1 MALDGRWV
9 AAAVLERVER
19 GHAFAAAAL
28 DAELGRHPQ
37 LEPRERAF
45 ATELV
50 YGVLRTRGA
59 LLARLGRHAPRGL
72 ERLDTRTS
80 IQLLLAAYQILLLE
94 RVPAYAAVDAAVE
107 AVRRGRGPRLGGFAN
122 AVLRKLAASGEKL
135 TLTAAVRESAPGW
148 LLERLEALAGPEE
161 TNLLLGA
168 GEPPPLALRLSARAE
183 PPPWNGAAEPGRAS
197 PLARLLRSAGDPR
210 KLAGYAEGQ
219 FVIQEEG
226 AQVVALALGARA
238 GERVLDACAGR
249 GQKASLLAERVGS
262 GGALWA
268 TDNHPAKLRMLHED
282 FQRLGLP
289 TPHTSAVDWT
299 VGPGEVPDTF
309 DRVLVDAPCTGTGTL
324 RRRPE
329 IGLRLGPED
338 PGRLGELATRILR
351 AAAARARPGGRV
363 VFAVCSVLA
372 EEAESVVDAVRAEL
386 TPAPFDAPELS
397 GLVEPGATWFR
408 LLPGR
413 HGTDGYFV
421 ASFAR

>member
-1 MALDGRWV
+1 MTLDARWI

-19 GHAFAAAAL
+19 GRAFAAAAL

-59 LLARLGRHAPRGL
+59 LIERLGRYAPRGL

-94 RVPAYAAVDAAVE
+94 RVPPYAAVDAAVE
-107 AVRRGRGPRLGGFAN
+107 AVRRTRGPRLGGFAN

-135 TLTAAVRESAPGW
+135 SLTAAVRESAPPW
-148 LLERLEALAGPEE
+148 LLERFEVLAGPDE
-161 TNLLLGA
+161 THMLLGA
-168 GEPPPLALRLSARAE
+168 GEPPPLALRLSAGAA
-183 PPPWNGAAEPGRAS
+183 PPPWNEAAEPGRAS

-210 KLAGYAEGQ
+210 KLAGHAEGL

-249 GQKASLLAERVGS
+249 GQKASLLAERIGS
-262 GGALWA
+262 RGALWA
-268 TDNHPAKLRMLHED
+268 TDIHPAKLRMLQED

-289 TPHTSAVDWT
+289 TPHTTAVDWT
-299 VGPGEVPDTF
+299 VGPGEVPDAF
-309 DRVLVDAPCTGTGTL
+309 DRVLVDAPCTGSGTL

-329 IGLRLGPED
+329 IGLRLGSED
-338 PGRLGELATRILR
+338 PARLGALAASILR
-351 AAAARARPGGRV
+351 AAAARARSGGRV
-363 VFAVCSVLA
+363 VFAVCSVLT
-372 EEAESVVDAVRAEL
+372 EEAEAVVDAVRAEL

-397 GLVEPGATWFR
+397 GLIEPGATSFR
-408 LLPGR
+408 LLPGQN
-413 HGTDGYFV
+413 GTDGYFV
-421 ASFAR
+421 ASFVR